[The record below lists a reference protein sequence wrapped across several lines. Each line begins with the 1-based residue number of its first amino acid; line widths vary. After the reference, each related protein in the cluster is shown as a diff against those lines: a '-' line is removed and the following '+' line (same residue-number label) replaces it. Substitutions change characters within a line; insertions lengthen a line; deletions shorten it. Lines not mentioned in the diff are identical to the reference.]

1 MNTQRYCGL
10 LASELVVVQWIHEGT
25 ISRDPATVQNVGS
38 IYLPRVERVMREIA
52 RYRCNDA
59 KGDDG
64 SLFVRGMLRELS
76 RHRKAIRRY
85 LREVQA

>member
-10 LASELVVVQWIHEGT
+10 LASELVVMQWIHDGT

-38 IYLPRVERVMREIA
+38 IYLARVEGIMREMIPQ
-52 RYRCNDA
+52 RHNTIRDT
-59 KGDDG
+59 DG
-64 SLFVRGMLRELS
+64 TPFVRGMLRELS

-85 LREVQA
+85 LSEGQA